1 MTNVPLPPVDQLTA
15 RSRAYGLLAA
25 LWRHGV
31 TPELRAYITG
41 LPALEA
47 ALPTPYS
54 PDSAAAEH
62 YALLGLTVFPYAS
75 AFLDEAGQVGGA
87 WSAQAAAAYVAC
99 GFRPSPADA
108 PDHVATELD
117 ALAFL
122 VGAEADAVTDGL
134 THVAT
139 HMRSLQCD
147 FLRTQLTP
155 WLQPFLLAVD
165 LAELPFYRAL
175 ADLTRRVVCAHMD
188 VCAVAAPSAPVAES
202 AVTSPPPDPAA
213 AATTLR
219 DLVDF
224 LMTPARAGVFITRTD
239 LRTLAHAHATPAGF
253 GDRRQTLLN
262 LFRSAAVYEQLPGLL
277 ADVRALVLRWQAH
290 YATAPHAAEAAAYA
304 HLSAPWLPR
313 VEQTLG
319 LVTQM
324 AALVQTATPHW
335 SHAPSADGN

>member
-1 MTNVPLPPVDQLTA
+1 MMNAQLPLVDELTA

-87 WSAQAAAAYVAC
+87 WSAQVSAAYAAC
-99 GFRPSPADA
+99 GFRPAPSDA

-117 ALAFL
+117 ALAYL
-122 VGAEADAVTDGL
+122 AGAEADAVADGL
-134 THVAT
+134 THVAACV
-139 HMRSLQCD
+139 RSLQRD
-147 FLRTQLTP
+147 FLSTQLAP

-165 LAELPFYRAL
+165 LTQLPFYPAL
-175 ADLTRRVVCAHMD
+175 ADLTRRIVCAHMTA
-188 VCAVAAPSAPVAES
+188 CAVAAAS
-202 AVTSPPPDPAA
+202 AVAARSTVTIPPPDPAA

-262 LFRSAAVYEQLPGLL
+262 LVRSAAVYEQLPGLL
-277 ADVRALVLRWQAH
+277 ADVRAFVLRWQAH

-313 VEQTLG
+313 VEQTLD